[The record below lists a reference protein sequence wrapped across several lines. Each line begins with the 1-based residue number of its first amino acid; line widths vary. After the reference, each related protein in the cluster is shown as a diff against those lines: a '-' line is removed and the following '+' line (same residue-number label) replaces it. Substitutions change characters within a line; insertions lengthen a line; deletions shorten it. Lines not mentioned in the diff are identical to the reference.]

1 MDAVLHRSK
10 QLLKILHSPFSMLY
24 QREARS
30 TSRRRSTNKMVYQRE
45 ARSELSILNYQ
56 L

>member
-10 QLLKILHSPFSMLY
+10 QLLKILYSPFSML
-24 QREARS
+24 
-30 TSRRRSTNKMVYQRE
+30 YQRE